1 MAAEPDCLQPQRWSD
16 WIEVL
21 ARRYC
26 HCFSPC
32 PCENTYTMES
42 WTMEVNWIG
51 KWKKPWLRP
60 NWNLYNAMNLW
71 RLYLARWNLRTVGG
85 KRREGL
91 KHVQRLLGSSWRWIC
106 EWVPFWH
113 PSINIYNLQANPM
126 LHRMIFSKGIM
137 LIQVSSMKSWS
148 WWVSLR
154 GCWTR
159 ALKIPKE
166 VACQYFSR
174 VTHRLEEAYHPNF
187 PPKNCPK
194 FPL

>member
-1 MAAEPDCLQPQRWSD
+1 MAAEPDCHQPQRWSD

-51 KWKKPWLRP
+51 KWKKPWLQP

-71 RLYLARWNLRTVGG
+71 RLYLAIWNLRTVGG
-85 KRREGL
+85 KRKGRFETCSKIACIFLTIDPRMGPIL
-91 KHVQRLLGSSWRWIC
+91 SFKHK
-106 EWVPFWH
+106 
-113 PSINIYNLQANPM
+113 YNLQANPM
-126 LHRMIFSKGIM
+126 LHWMIFSKGIM

-154 GCWTR
+154 GCWTLGPWR
-159 ALKIPKE
+159 
-166 VACQYFSR
+166 
-174 VTHRLEEAYHPNF
+174 
-187 PPKNCPK
+187 
-194 FPL
+194 